1 LIYHTHGFSF
11 IRLFLIST
19 VLILFVL
26 GYDGIG

>member
-1 LIYHTHGFSF
+1 MGF
-11 IRLFLIST
+11 LLLDCFLIST